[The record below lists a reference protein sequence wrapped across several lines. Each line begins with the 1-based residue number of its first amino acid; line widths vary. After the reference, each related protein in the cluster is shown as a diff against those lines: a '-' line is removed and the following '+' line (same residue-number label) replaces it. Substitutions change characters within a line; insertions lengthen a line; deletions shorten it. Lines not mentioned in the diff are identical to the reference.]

1 MADIAHTLADIAA
14 ATYDANPAAGL
25 PSGFTTVD
33 LPNLGTTG
41 GLYANGHALA
51 LVAQGVLGG
60 EHVLVVAIRGTDDA
74 HDWIADIANIDDEYA
89 ALKPLA
95 AALEAYAAAGGKVV
109 LTGHSM
115 GGAMD
120 QIFMAQHPNDNHY
133 RAVTFG
139 SPGALPQQ
147 GIFSV
152 EADARIT
159 NYAISDDPFVFL
171 GEHRKE
177 VADYAVKNLAAGLGL
192 AAELATV
199 THLTADTLLPTVRS
213 LGADYVNNGATVTI
227 AGAGAP
233 LTIDGLAHANLSEH
247 DPGAYLALTA
257 SSTLLEPSLW
267 APVDPQEVARWVTS
281 VLRSSAAPAIAVENQ
296 LVTGLSDGGLTEAA
310 ALQSLLQTAEATTSV
325 ATLAYEF
332 FTGSAPSAGGM
343 DYLVSPTGPNPNNLN
358 SAYFQSFSLENRYIN
373 FAVNLGK
380 AGEGAAAF
388 NAKYGGLSLFEAT
401 RTAYAAIFGEAPSDA
416 KLHAILDP
424 TTVLGGQTLS
434 RADYFAY
441 YGQDGANGIGAKA
454 AMVGYLLAEA
464 EKADLGVYAK
474 SNDAFLTDVALHDAP
489 FGVDLVGVYNQPG
502 FVFHPG

>member
-41 GLYANGHALA
+41 GVYANGHALA
-51 LVAQGVLGG
+51 LVGQGVLGG

-74 HDWIADIANIDDEYA
+74 HDWIADIGNINDEYA

-95 AALEAYAAAGGKVV
+95 AALEAYAAAGGEVV

-120 QIFMAQHPNDNHY
+120 QIFMAQHPNDDHY

-152 EADARIT
+152 ETDARIT

-171 GEHRKE
+171 GEHRRE

-199 THLTADTLLPTVRS
+199 THLTADNLLPTVRS
-213 LGADYVNNGATVTI
+213 LGADYVNNGGTVI
-227 AGAGAP
+227 ISGAGGP
-233 LTIDGLAHANLSEH
+233 LTIDGLVHANLSEH
-247 DPGAYLALTA
+247 DPSAYLALTA

-267 APVDPQEVARWVTS
+267 APADLQVAGWVTS

-296 LVTGLSDGGLTEAA
+296 LVTGLNNGSLTQAA

-325 ATLAYEF
+325 ATMAYEF
-332 FTGSAPSAGGM
+332 FTGSAPSAAGI
-343 DYLVSPTGPNPNNLN
+343 DYLVSPTGPNANNLN
-358 SAYFQSFSLENRYIN
+358 AAYYQSFSLENRYIN

-380 AGEGAAAF
+380 AGEGQAAF
-388 NAKYGGLSLFEAT
+388 TAAYGSLSLFEAT
-401 RTAYAAIFGEAPSDA
+401 RTAYAKIFGEAPSDA

-424 TTVLGGQTLS
+424 TTVLNGQTFARS
-434 RADYFAY
+434 DYFAY
-441 YGQDGANGIGAKA
+441 YGQDGANGIGTKA

-464 EKADLGVYAK
+464 VKADVGTYAL
-474 SNDAFLTDVALHDAP
+474 SNDAFLTDVALHNAP
-489 FGVDLVGVYNQPG
+489 FGVDLVSVFSQPVFVY
-502 FVFHPG
+502 HPG